1 VPPESGGAPIADAL
15 LVQLI
20 QDALGRTEKTR
31 RLPWPNISSC
41 KFVVTLRSRAR
52 GLKERYFIEGVAR
65 QVPGVLGVVNKIRV
79 TRAL

>member
-20 QDALGRTEKTR
+20 RTLWVEPRRHVVSRGRTLAPASLS
-31 RLPWPNISSC
+31 LPYAA
-41 KFVVTLRSRAR
+41 AR
-52 GLKERYFIEGVAR
+52 GLKERYSIEEVAR